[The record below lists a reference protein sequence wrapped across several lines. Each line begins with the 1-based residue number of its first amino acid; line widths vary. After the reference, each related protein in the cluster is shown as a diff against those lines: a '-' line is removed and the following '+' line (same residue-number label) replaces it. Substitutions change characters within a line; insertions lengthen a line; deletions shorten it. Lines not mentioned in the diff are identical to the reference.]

1 MKAMN
6 QETDG
11 EGSNPSPSAII
22 AFLRGINVGG
32 HKKVTMAALKA
43 AFESMGF
50 RNVRTV
56 LASGNVVFESRK
68 TGPDLAAPMAR
79 GLAKAFGFPVPVIL
93 RSTRE
98 LKAMVASD
106 PFKAVPGGPDV
117 RLYVTFRPKKAPALP
132 PARLPEPPAGVRII
146 RIDPGEVY
154 SVVRLSQ
161 GAGTPDLM
169 AFLER
174 TLGRDVTTR
183 NWQTVIKIAER

>member
-1 MKAMN
+1 MN

-43 AFESMGF
+43 SFEALGF
-50 RNVRTV
+50 TNVRTV
-56 LASGNVVFESRK
+56 LTSGNVIFE
-68 TGPDLAAPMAR
+68 APERDPEREETVTR

-93 RSTRE
+93 RSIRE

-117 RLYVTFRPKKAPALP
+117 RLYVTFRPKEAPSLS
-132 PARLPEPPAGVRII
+132 PARLPEPPAGARIVRVE
-146 RIDPGEVY
+146 PGEVY